1 MNPAIKNEMAEMMK
15 GKKLLFMIIITYEKM
30 LVNPV
35 EYFEEL
41 ALYPEWIE
49 KSKLLFTWSAKKIL
63 EEDDKWDIMSCLVRS
78 YTKTLF
84 FSNLVLQF

>member
-41 ALYPEWIE
+41 SLYPEWIE
-49 KSKLLFTWSAKKIL
+49 KF
-63 EEDDKWDIMSCLVRS
+63 S
-78 YTKTLF
+78 YFLHGQKRKF
-84 FSNLVLQF
+84 